1 MKMNKLGVFALAI
14 SFVFTACTSD
24 DSPTIVA
31 PGGDYENGVLIS
43 HEGNFGQGN
52 ASVSFVSNDLT
63 TVENEIF
70 NNVNNELLGDTAQSI
85 TFLGNLAYI
94 VVNGSQKIEVVDR
107 FTFQSVG
114 TISTGLVNPRYMTIV
129 NGVGYVT
136 DWGDGTST
144 TDDIVAII
152 NLSTNSVSG
161 TISVAEGPEQIL
173 SNGSSL
179 YVSHKGGFGVNNII
193 SRINVISET
202 ITTIPV
208 NDVPDDMAF
217 DNSGNL
223 VVLCQGADLFWQT
236 PPVETPAS
244 IVKINTIN
252 STVTSTLEFPVG
264 IHPELMTYGSG
275 KTYFHHSDKIYAL
288 NDSDTT
294 LPTTSIIDT
303 PLYGFSVNNNTLYG
317 VKTDFVA
324 GTGELVV
331 YDLSNN
337 TLTDTKTLSVGAAK
351 VYFN

>member
-1 MKMNKLGVFALAI
+1 MKMNKLTLIALAI
-14 SFVFTACTSD
+14 GFVFTACTSD
-24 DSPTIVA
+24 DTPQTVA
-31 PGGDYENGVLIS
+31 PRGDYENGILIS

-52 ASVSFVSNDLT
+52 ASVSYVSNDLT
-63 TVENEIF
+63 TVENGIF

-94 VVNGSQKIEVVDR
+94 VINGSQKIEVVDR

-129 NGVGYVT
+129 NNQGYVT
-136 DWGDGTST
+136 DWGDGSSA
-144 TDDIVAII
+144 TDDVVAII

-173 SNGSSL
+173 ASGNSI
-179 YVSHKGGFGVNNII
+179 YVSHKGGWGVNNII
-193 SRINVISET
+193 SRINAITET
-202 ITTIPV
+202 VTTIPV
-208 NDVPDDMAF
+208 NDVPDDMAL

-223 VVLCQGADLFWQT
+223 VVLCQGADLFWLT

-244 IVKINTIN
+244 IVKINTVN
-252 STVTSTLEFPVG
+252 STISSTLEFPDG
-264 IHPELMTYGSG
+264 IHPELMTYGGG
-275 KTYFHHSDKIYAL
+275 KTYFHHSDKIFAL

-303 PLYGFSVNNNTLYG
+303 PLYGFSVNSNTLYG

-324 GTGELVV
+324 GTGELIV
-331 YDLSNN
+331 YDLSSN

>member
-1 MKMNKLGVFALAI
+1 MKMNKLTLIALAI
-14 SFVFTACTSD
+14 GFVFTACTSD
-24 DSPTIVA
+24 DTPDAVV
-31 PGGDYENGVLIS
+31 PRGDYENGILIS

-52 ASVSFVSNDLT
+52 ASVSYVSNDLA

-70 NNVNNELLGDTAQSI
+70 NNVNSELLGDTAQSM

-107 FTFQSVG
+107 FTFQSVA
-114 TISTGLVNPRYMTIV
+114 TIDAGLVNPRYMTII
-129 NGVGYVT
+129 NNKGYVT
-136 DWGDGTST
+136 DWGDGTSS
-144 TDDIVAII
+144 TDDVIAII
-152 NLSTNSVSG
+152 DLSSNTVTE

-173 SNGSSL
+173 SKGNNI
-179 YVSHKGGFGVNNII
+179 YVSHKGGFGVNNKI

-202 ITTIPV
+202 VTTIPV

-223 VVLCQGADLFWQT
+223 VVLCQGANLFWQT

-252 STVTSTLEFPVG
+252 STVSSTLTFPDG
-264 IHPELMTYGSG
+264 IHPSLMSYSSG
-275 KTYFHHSDKIYAL
+275 KTYFQHSGKIYVL
-288 NDSDTT
+288 NDSDTA
-294 LPTTSIIDT
+294 LPTTSIIDES
-303 PLYGFSVNNNTLYG
+303 LYGFSVNNNTLYG

-337 TLTDTKTLSVGAAK
+337 TLIDTKDLRVGASK